1 MKEQKNRKKTR
12 SEKSKETQKK
22 EEKDCKKTRV
32 NFGKWKPWENKNKN
46 GRS

>member
-1 MKEQKNRKKTR
+1 MKEEKDRKKTR
-12 SEKSKETQKK
+12 SEKTKETQKK

-46 GRS
+46 G